1 MIRICIYI
9 YDMGVFRRAWIQSVT
24 PNEFA
29 ELQQSEFRRIIILGE
44 DDWYGAET
52 PPKLPA

>member
-44 DDWYGAET
+44 DDLYGAET